1 MVSFSN
7 QVLEKDETNKQGK
20 YQILPKYEYMF
31 FYWKFNY
38 TLIVF

>member
-7 QVLEKDETNKQGK
+7 QVLAKDETNKRGK

-31 FYWKFNY
+31 FWKLNY